1 MPVLGG
7 SPPATSYV
15 LAAIDS
21 TTVSLSCARLQADA
35 NLLGIIALG
44 RSEQETKAR
53 DDGSARHNAGV
64 HGRQPS
70 FDGLQHERVH
80 SRSLMSG
87 VARDRASDALALRCA
102 ALVAVADPFGRP
114 GRTRDG
120 RPEPGEHTPPSHSWW
135 CLVLLR
141 MSFACIAYTRRENN
155 GTRQQIEDRQC

>member
-1 MPVLGG
+1 M
-7 SPPATSYV
+7 
-15 LAAIDS
+15 
-21 TTVSLSCARLQADA
+21 SCARLQADA

-53 DDGSARHNAGV
+53 DDGSARHVIMLECTAGN
-64 HGRQPS
+64 PS

-141 MSFACIAYTRRENN
+141 MSFACIAYTRRENK
-155 GTRQQIEDRQC
+155 RDEAAEDRQC

>member
-80 SRSLMSG
+80 SRSLMSERCG
-87 VARDRASDALALRCA
+87 PRQIERRAGA

-114 GRTRDG
+114 GRTRAG
-120 RPEPGEHTPPSHSWW
+120 RPEHTAPSH
-135 CLVLLR
+135 LYVFRLH
-141 MSFACIAYTRRENN
+141 CIHETRE
-155 GTRQQIEDRQC
+155 